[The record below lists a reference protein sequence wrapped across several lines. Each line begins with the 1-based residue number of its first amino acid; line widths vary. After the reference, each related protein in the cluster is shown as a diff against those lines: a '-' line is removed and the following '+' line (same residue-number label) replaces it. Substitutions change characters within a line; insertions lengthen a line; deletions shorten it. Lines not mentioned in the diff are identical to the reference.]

1 MIKVIHRDIKPE
13 NIFRVQNKKTLE
25 IRIGDFGVSKQL
37 ENQVDIC
44 KTNIGTPYYLAPE
57 IIKKEHYKSGVDIWS
72 LGVMMYELVTF
83 RYPFPA
89 NSMWDLMDMLKSDRA
104 PDPFTTSNKISE
116 DLRNLILKMLN
127 KDPKI
132 RPSIE

>member
-1 MIKVIHRDIKPE
+1 MA
-13 NIFRVQNKKTLE
+13 
-25 IRIGDFGVSKQL
+25 
-37 ENQVDIC
+37 

-57 IIKKEHYKSGVDIWS
+57 IIKKEDYKSGVDIWS

-89 NSMWDLMDMLKSDRA
+89 NSMWDLMDMLKSDRG
-104 PDPFTTSNKISE
+104 PDPFTSNNKISE
-116 DLRNLILKMLN
+116 DLKNLILNMLN